1 MTLTATVFNCHV
13 LFRAR
18 LSEVRV
24 ESLFGPRPGTTVG
37 EGSYNMLIRLIHN
50 REQLTMCKYRYHVT
64 GEATFLLKLKESL
77 VICLQ
82 ALGYFISKVRVVSQ
96 WMTTFLFPAGA

>member
-1 MTLTATVFNCHV
+1 MKTLGFPPRPHTNNSLSNTLAHSDPSKEPVFLLYKECN
-13 LFRAR
+13 LFSRAM

-37 EGSYNMLIRLIHN
+37 EGSYNMLIRLVHN

-64 GEATFLLKLKESL
+64 GKTAFLL
-77 VICLQ
+77 
-82 ALGYFISKVRVVSQ
+82 
-96 WMTTFLFPAGA
+96 

>member
-1 MTLTATVFNCHV
+1 MTPAVTEFNCHDNELKV

-24 ESLFGPRPGTTVG
+24 ESLFGPWPGTTVG

-64 GEATFLLKLKESL
+64 GEATFLLK
-77 VICLQ
+77 
-82 ALGYFISKVRVVSQ
+82 
-96 WMTTFLFPAGA
+96 FLI

>member
-1 MTLTATVFNCHV
+1 MTPTVTEFNCHDNELNV

-64 GEATFLLKLKESL
+64 GEATFMLK
-77 VICLQ
+77 
-82 ALGYFISKVRVVSQ
+82 
-96 WMTTFLFPAGA
+96 FLI